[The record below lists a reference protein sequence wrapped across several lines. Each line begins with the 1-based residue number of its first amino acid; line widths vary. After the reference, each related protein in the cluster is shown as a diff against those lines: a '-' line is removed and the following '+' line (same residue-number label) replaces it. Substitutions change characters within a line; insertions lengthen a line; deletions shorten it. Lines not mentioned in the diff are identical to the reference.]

1 LENSIKLLVAEEAVE
16 FDDELVFFLGE
27 VSALEVGAQVV
38 YPAEAAALAT
48 TKKAWKLKI
57 IT

>member
-1 LENSIKLLVAEEAVE
+1 VE

-27 VSALEVGAQVV
+27 VAALEVGAKVV
-38 YPAEAAALAT
+38 YPAEAAALAAS
-48 TKKAWKLKI
+48 KKAWKLSLSENCDI